1 MKNTRTSVNIWNGS
15 RKIAPKDEY
24 SVIGFVDSGLFETCF
39 FSRWAVVV
47 DVCKSFIF
55 AASTW
60 KCLASRM
67 IVVCRLADVACQ

>member
-24 SVIGFVDSGLFETCF
+24 IQRHRIRGFETCF

-67 IVVCRLADVACQ
+67 IAVCRLAGVACQ